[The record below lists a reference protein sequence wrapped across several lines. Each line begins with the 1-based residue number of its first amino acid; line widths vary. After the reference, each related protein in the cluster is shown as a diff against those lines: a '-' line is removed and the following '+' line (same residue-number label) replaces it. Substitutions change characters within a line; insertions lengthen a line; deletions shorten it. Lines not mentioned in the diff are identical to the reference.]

1 MNINQENTFKYLRYF
16 YTATDTPFP
25 IFSWC
30 GEFVCK
36 KDFLISR
43 SRPKFSMALYTL
55 EGEGTLILGDKQ
67 YALKKNTMA
76 ILCGEDDYSYF
87 PLAEGWRF
95 RFVHFD
101 GEKSRGIFHKI
112 VDMQSPVFPFFDF
125 DGLFDG
131 ILDCA
136 KNKNDE
142 KCASELTFK
151 LLNSL
156 YFGAKERV
164 ENPIVFKAKEYI
176 KNNLAAHLLVD
187 ELARCA
193 GLSRPYFTEV
203 FAREAG
209 ISPAR
214 FIAQERIKRAKEL
227 LFTTDLSVSEIAS
240 SVGYDDVASF
250 IRMFKNHEGETPL
263 SLRKGNPFG

>member
-16 YTATDTPFP
+16 YTAANIPFP

-36 KDFLISR
+36 KDFLIPR
-43 SRPKFSMALYTL
+43 SSPKFSMALYTL
-55 EGEGTLILGDKQ
+55 DGEGTLILGGER
-67 YALKKNTMA
+67 YALKKNTIA
-76 ILCGEDDYSYF
+76 ILCSEDDYSYF
-87 PLAEGWRF
+87 PFAEGWRF

-101 GEKSRGIFHKI
+101 GERSLGILHKI

-136 KNKNDE
+136 KNKKDE

-156 YFGAKERV
+156 YFGAKERA
-164 ENPIVFKAKEYI
+164 ENPIVFKAKEYV
-176 KNNLAAHLLVD
+176 KNNLYADLSVD
-187 ELARCA
+187 ELARRA

-227 LFTTDLSVSEIAS
+227 LFTTDMSVSKIALA
-240 SVGYDDVASF
+240 VGYEDTASF
-250 IRMFKNHEGETPL
+250 IRLFKKYEGKTPL
-263 SLRKGNPFG
+263 AIRRGNPFN